1 MDYADPDSA
10 LSQRLRVVQGAVVS
24 WLDGHVGPA
33 RILSLCAGEGRDLLD
48 VLDGRP
54 DATRVSATLVELD
67 PELARRARR
76 ASPSFRGH
84 PSRA

>member
-1 MDYADPDSA
+1 MDNHEMMDWRAWHRAYADPDSA
-10 LSQRLRVVQGAVVS
+10 LSQRLRVVQGAVAS

-54 DATRVSATLVELD
+54 DAIHLSATAVPP
-67 PELARRARR
+67 PEQL
-76 ASPSFRGH
+76 FTFEV
-84 PSRA
+84 